1 MPTGKQLI
9 EQINQSSPPPGYLA
23 FWLPGQ
29 AGIVVKIA
37 ARVVYIDPYLSPL
50 SHLLI

>member
-1 MPTGKQLI
+1 MPAGKQLI
-9 EQINQSSPPPGYLA
+9 EQINQSSPPPDHLA
-23 FWLPGQ
+23 FWLLGQ

-37 ARVVYIDPYLSPL
+37 GRVVYIDPYLSPL